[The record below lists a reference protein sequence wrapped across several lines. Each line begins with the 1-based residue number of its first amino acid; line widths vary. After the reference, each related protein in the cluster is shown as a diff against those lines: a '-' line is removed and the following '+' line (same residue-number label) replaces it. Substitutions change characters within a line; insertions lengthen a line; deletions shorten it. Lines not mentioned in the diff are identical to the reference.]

1 MALGL
6 AASVEKL
13 TLRGSAVTRWLPW
26 LGRRF
31 GDGELYGL
39 PPEPVFLRHLRLAR
53 RRTERSRQ
61 PFVLMLLDG
70 NRGDSVLRRTASALR
85 SSIRETDVAGWYK
98 HRCLGVIF
106 AEIGGRDKASVIDT
120 LRARTTE
127 ALRSSLEPDELAR
140 VRLSFYWFPDE
151 WNGNGAGRPG
161 PASLESDV
169 QQGGERNEIP
179 LAAKR
184 TIDLVGSVGGLIV
197 LSPLLLLIAVA
208 IRLSSPGP
216 VLFRQERL
224 GQDGVPFTVFKFRS
238 MYARSD
244 ATPHIQFIKQYI
256 AGTVGATGDGA
267 VYKLT
272 QDSRVTPIGH
282 FLRKTSLD
290 ELPQLI
296 NVLRGEMSLV
306 GPRPPIPYE
315 LDGYDV
321 WHRRRVLEA
330 KPGITGLWQV
340 TGRSR
345 LRFDDMVRLDLRYAT
360 RWSLW
365 LDLKILIRTVRV
377 VLSGTGA

>member
-1 MALGL
+1 M
-6 AASVEKL
+6 EKL
-13 TLRGSAVTRWLPW
+13 TLRGSAVLRWLPW
-26 LGRRF
+26 LRRRF
-31 GDGELYGL
+31 GDGQVYGL
-39 PPEPVFLRHLRLAR
+39 PPEPVFLRQLRLAR

-98 HRCLGVIF
+98 HRYLGVIF

-151 WNGNGAGRPG
+151 WNGNGAGRPS
-161 PASLESDV
+161 PASLSSDV
-169 QQGGERNEIP
+169 QQGGEPNHIS
-179 LAAKR
+179 LAIKR
-184 TIDLVGSVGGLIV
+184 AIDLAGSVVGVIV
-197 LSPLLLLIAVA
+197 VSPLLLMIAAA
-208 IRLSSPGP
+208 IKVSSPGP

-244 ATPHIQFIKQYI
+244 ATPHMQFIKQYI
-256 AGTVGATGDGA
+256 AGASADGA
-267 VYKLT
+267 IYKLT
-272 QDSRVTPIGH
+272 QDSRVTPIGG

-290 ELPQLI
+290 ELPQLF
-296 NVLRGEMSLV
+296 NVLKGEMSLV

-315 LDGYDV
+315 LEGYDV

-377 VLSGTGA
+377 VLSGTGAY